1 MGRQGRDERAGTVD
15 EGEERKQEMNG
26 TVLLQ
31 VKELCKSFGGLA
43 AVQNVSFGIKAKE
56 IVSLI
61 GPNGAGKTTVFNL
74 LSGVYSPNSGEI
86 WLEGEN
92 LAGRK
97 PFEICQRGVGRTFQ
111 IMQPFPHMTVLENVM
126 TSGLFGRR
134 LKGTMGEVEKESIE
148 LCHLVGLGD
157 KQKVFPR
164 NLTVADQKRIEIA
177 RALAVKP
184 KLLLLDE
191 VMSGLTPTETGEA
204 IKLVRRLRDQG
215 TTIFLIEHVM
225 RVVMGISDRVIVLH
239 HGEKIAEGASGEV
252 ANDPRVIE
260 AYLGEAIDESEEGS
274 CSS

>member
-1 MGRQGRDERAGTVD
+1 M
-15 EGEERKQEMNG
+15 MNEAA
-26 TVLLQ
+26 LLQ
-31 VKELCKSFGGLA
+31 VKTLSKNFGGLA
-43 AVQNVSFGIKAKE
+43 AVQNVSFGIKPKE

-61 GPNGAGKTTVFNL
+61 GPNGAGKTTLFNL

-86 WLEGEN
+86 WLDGEN

-97 PFEICQRGVGRTFQ
+97 PFEVCQRGVGRTFQ

-126 TSGLFGRR
+126 TSGLFGRMPR
-134 LKGTMGEVEKESIE
+134 GTMGEVEKESKE

-157 KQKVFPR
+157 KQKTFPR

-191 VMSGLTPTETGEA
+191 VMSGLTPTETAEA

-215 TTIFLIEHVM
+215 MTIFLIEHVM
-225 RVVMGISDRVIVLH
+225 KVVMGISDRVIVLH
-239 HGEKIAEGASGEV
+239 HGEKIAEGTSAEV
-252 ANDPRVIE
+252 ANDLKVIE
-260 AYLGEAIDESEEGS
+260 AYLGESIEGSEEAS
-274 CSS
+274 CLS